1 MPSLLDKMYEDG
13 KYASKKRDK
22 RNADA
27 AKKKERKRKREE
39 SSNKKKKRKKSLC
52 HTMTALCIL

>member
-13 KYASKKRDK
+13 KYAAKEREK

-27 AKKKERKRKREE
+27 AKKKEKKRKRET
-39 SSNKKKKRKKSLC
+39 S
-52 HTMTALCIL
+52 

>member
-27 AKKKERKRKREE
+27 AKKR
-39 SSNKKKKRKKSLC
+39 KKKKTRRVFK
-52 HTMTALCIL
+52 